1 MRPPSRAMRT
11 PSLKFLKTFHLAAK
25 RGSFKAAADELCITA
40 SAVSHQ
46 IKLLEDQLGV
56 ALFERGPHSL
66 AVTAA
71 GSYFLDSIEA
81 IFSRL
86 ELATEQLRNRFS
98 RNVLRLHVPSFFA
111 SELLVPH
118 LADFSSAQPDIDLQI
133 ATRVSPDEEHPEDAD
148 ISIVVGK
155 GAWPDVQAT
164 HLFPQTFVPAGQPE
178 LLRHK
183 RINSAADVV
192 NQVLVADRSRPDLW
206 DQWATMFGVGA
217 LRPKQLIHFD
227 SMSSVVH
234 AAEQGVGIAL
244 VSAPL
249 AAARFAAGTLS
260 KILPNELTTGESY
273 YLVAR
278 RNDAQRAD
286 VQALVDWLL
295 HQFGRSESQ
304 LDIVNQ

>member
-1 MRPPSRAMRT
+1 MRD
-11 PSLKFLKTFHLAAK
+11 PSLKFLKTFHIAAK

-56 ALFERGPHSL
+56 VLFERGAHSL
-66 AVTAA
+66 ALTAA
-71 GSYFLDSIEA
+71 GSHFLDNIEA
-81 IFSRL
+81 LFSRL
-86 ELATEQLRNRFS
+86 ETAIEQLRNRFS
-98 RNVLRLHVPSFFA
+98 RSVLRLHVPSFFA

-118 LADFSSAQPDIDLQI
+118 LADFSNAQPDIDLQI
-133 ATRVSPDEEHPEDAD
+133 ATRVTPDEEHPEDAD

-155 GAWPDVQAT
+155 GTWPDVQAT
-164 HLFPQTFVPAGQPE
+164 HLFPQTFVPAGQPD
-178 LLRHK
+178 LLRNK
-183 RINSAADVV
+183 QINTAADFV

-206 DQWATMFGVGA
+206 DQWAAMFGVGA

-227 SMSSVVH
+227 SMSAVVQ

-249 AAARFAAGTLS
+249 AAARFAAGTLR
-260 KILPNELTTGESY
+260 KIVPNELTTGESY

-278 RNDAQRAD
+278 HNAAQRAD
-286 VQALVDWLL
+286 VQSLVNWLL
-295 HQFGRSESQ
+295 QQFGESESQ
-304 LDIVNQ
+304 PDVVNR